1 MIEFRMGDVDLVVPQ
16 KSRKNLK
23 YLKASPMASYRAGF
37 FLTRGEESAQLTDQC
52 DWYTLASALLNIS
65 RNSQGRAMQNHEIKS
80 PDIPVILFAEKR
92 ANHQAEFKNSAKAIG
107 EADMESRVVE
117 LETHLKYIRRDMDDV
132 RSDVKSIKHRLAY
145 SAIGT
150 AVVLGVLAWIANSR
164 FDQVVTLL
172 AHQG

>member
-1 MIEFRMGDVDLVVPQ
+1 
-16 KSRKNLK
+16 
-23 YLKASPMASYRAGF
+23 
-37 FLTRGEESAQLTDQC
+37 
-52 DWYTLASALLNIS
+52 
-65 RNSQGRAMQNHEIKS
+65 MQNHEIKS

-172 AHQG
+172 AH